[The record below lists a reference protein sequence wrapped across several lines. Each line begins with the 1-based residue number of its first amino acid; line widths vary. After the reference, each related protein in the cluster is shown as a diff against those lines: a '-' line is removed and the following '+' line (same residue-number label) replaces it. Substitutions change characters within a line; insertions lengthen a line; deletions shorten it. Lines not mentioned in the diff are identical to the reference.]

1 MVFLLG
7 FQSKGQGNLFIAVD
21 LYDGRRSPSSCRDN
35 LIYNTVSIWS
45 TRSLSATGSAD
56 TFVASLMTSFQSLS
70 ARGSL
75 HDDKLWRLV
84 VPCEDSRNFVLFN
97 GKSIFSLKQKAVVSL
112 LVLRASTRP
121 SSPPYSSGA
130 TPHVRL

>member
-35 LIYNTVSIWS
+35 LIYNTVSMWS
-45 TRSLSATGSAD
+45 TRSLSATRSAD

-70 ARGSL
+70 PSGNSDTSAR
-75 HDDKLWRLV
+75 DRICACTVRPWV
-84 VPCEDSRNFVLFN
+84 
-97 GKSIFSLKQKAVVSL
+97 A
-112 LVLRASTRP
+112 TR
-121 SSPPYSSGA
+121 
-130 TPHVRL
+130 R